1 MFVVGQVQPTEDV
14 RLEYSRAV
22 TKPVSTVLFMSKE
35 SPCPSGET
43 TSSLSSNLAN
53 IILDDENA
61 LNLVEYSEG
70 CKNDNYLKNFNYE
83 LKGSDPSYTS
93 SMSTYKNICEFGVD
107 ESAQSSTDDVDM
119 YFVSYLTNIMFVFLV
134 KNTVV
139 TSRLLILQV
148 IFDRDVIFTF
158 YILLEGIDGF
168 SIAEMEDEEDSF
180 CIPSKSDEVG
190 DGAEHNV
197 IDRVYI

>member
-1 MFVVGQVQPTEDV
+1 
-14 RLEYSRAV
+14 
-22 TKPVSTVLFMSKE
+22 
-35 SPCPSGET
+35 
-43 TSSLSSNLAN
+43 
-53 IILDDENA
+53 
-61 LNLVEYSEG
+61 
-70 CKNDNYLKNFNYE
+70 
-83 LKGSDPSYTS
+83 
-93 SMSTYKNICEFGVD
+93 MSTYKNICEFGVD

-197 IDRVYI
+197 IDRVYILTLIE